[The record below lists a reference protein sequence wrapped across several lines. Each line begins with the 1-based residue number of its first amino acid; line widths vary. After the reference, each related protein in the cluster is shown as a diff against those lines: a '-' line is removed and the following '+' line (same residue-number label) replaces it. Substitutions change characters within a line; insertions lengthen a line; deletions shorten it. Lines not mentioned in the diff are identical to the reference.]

1 MLTTLSDRSY
11 LTAPHRKRLSK
22 SMLYLI
28 RSRKL
33 HRTNSLL
40 DYGCGH
46 GFEWQYLRSIGYDA
60 HGYDPHYFPSSEHNL
75 PNSEHKQFDV
85 VTLLHVLN
93 VIPKFSDRITVL
105 RDAYARCKS
114 VLVVASR
121 SPQPCVGTDYLDGKV
136 TRYGWFNKCYSDLEL
151 KLFCAKS
158 LGVDE
163 SRFRQIGQKA
173 FILHR

>member
-1 MLTTLSDRSY
+1 MLTISDRSY

-33 HRTNSLL
+33 HRANSLL
-40 DYGCGH
+40 DYGCGR
-46 GFEWQYLRSIGYDA
+46 GFEWQYLRSLGYDA
-60 HGYDPHYFPSSEHNL
+60 HGYDPHYFPEYH
-75 PNSEHKQFDV
+75 HKQFDV

-93 VIPKFSDRITVL
+93 VIPRFSDRIAVL

-121 SPQPCVGTDYLDGKV
+121 SPQPCVGTDYLDGKM
-136 TRYGWFNKCYSDLEL
+136 TRYGWFNKSYSDLEL
-151 KLFCAKS
+151 KLFCARS
-158 LGVDE
+158 LDVDE
-163 SRFRQIGQKA
+163 GRFRQIGQKA
-173 FILHR
+173 FVLIR

>member
-1 MLTTLSDRSY
+1 MLTISDRSY

-40 DYGCGH
+40 DYGCGR
-46 GFEWQYLRSIGYDA
+46 GFEWQYLRSLGYDA
-60 HGYDPHYFPSSEHNL
+60 HGYDPHYFPEYH
-75 PNSEHKQFDV
+75 HKQFDV

-93 VIPKFSDRITVL
+93 VIPKFSDRIAVL
-105 RDAYARCKS
+105 RDAYTRCKS

-121 SPQPCVGTDYLDGKV
+121 SPQPCVGTDYLDGKM

-151 KLFCAKS
+151 KLFCARS
-158 LGVDE
+158 LDVDE
-163 SRFRQIGQKA
+163 KRFRQIGQKA
-173 FILHR
+173 FVLIR

>member
-1 MLTTLSDRSY
+1 MLTISDRSY

-22 SMLYLI
+22 SILYLI

-33 HRTNSLL
+33 HRSNSLL
-40 DYGCGH
+40 DYGCGR
-46 GFEWQYLRSIGYDA
+46 GFEWQYLRSLGYDA
-60 HGYDPHYFPSSEHNL
+60 HGYDPHYFPEYH
-75 PNSEHKQFDV
+75 HKQFDV

-93 VIPKFSDRITVL
+93 VIPRFSDRIAVL

-121 SPQPCVGTDYLDGKV
+121 SPQPCVGTDYLDGKI

-151 KLFCAKS
+151 KLFCARS

-173 FILHR
+173 FILNR

>member
-1 MLTTLSDRSY
+1 MLTISDRSY

-40 DYGCGH
+40 DYGCGR
-46 GFEWQYLRSIGYDA
+46 GFEWQYLRSLGYDA
-60 HGYDPHYFPSSEHNL
+60 HGYDPHYFPEYH
-75 PNSEHKQFDV
+75 HKQFDV

-93 VIPKFSDRITVL
+93 VIPGFSDRIAVL

-121 SPQPCVGTDYLDGKV
+121 SPQPCVGTDYLDGKM

-151 KLFCAKS
+151 KLFCARS
-158 LGVDE
+158 LDVDE
-163 SRFRQIGQKA
+163 KRFRQIGQKA
-173 FILHR
+173 FVLIR

>member
-1 MLTTLSDRSY
+1 MSTLIDRSY

-33 HRTNSLL
+33 SKQTSLL

-46 GFEWQYLRSIGYDA
+46 GFEWQYLRSLGYDA
-60 HGYDPHYFPSSEHNL
+60 NGYDPHYFPAYHDR
-75 PNSEHKQFDV
+75 QFDV
-85 VTLLHVLN
+85 VTMLHVLN
-93 VIPKFSDRITVL
+93 VIPNFGDRISVL
-105 RDAYARCKS
+105 RDAYSRCKS

-121 SPQPCVGTDYLDGKV
+121 SPQPCAGSDYLDGKI
-136 TRYGWFNKCYSDLEL
+136 TRGGWFNKCYSDLEL
-151 KLFCAKS
+151 KLFCARS

-173 FILHR
+173 FVFHR

>member
-1 MLTTLSDRSY
+1 MLTISDRSY

-33 HRTNSLL
+33 HRANSLL
-40 DYGCGH
+40 DYGCGR
-46 GFEWQYLRSIGYDA
+46 GFEWQYLRSLGYDA
-60 HGYDPHYFPSSEHNL
+60 HGYDPHYFPEYH
-75 PNSEHKQFDV
+75 HKQFDV

-93 VIPKFSDRITVL
+93 VIPRFSDCIAVL
-105 RDAYARCKS
+105 RDAYTKCKS

-151 KLFCAKS
+151 KLFCAAC
-158 LGVDE
+158 LGVD
-163 SRFRQIGQKA
+163 SNRFRQIGQKA

>member
-1 MLTTLSDRSY
+1 MSTLIDRSY
-11 LTAPHRKRLSK
+11 LTAPHRSKLSV

-33 HRTNSLL
+33 NRQKSIL

-46 GFEWQYLRSIGYDA
+46 GFEWQYLRSLGYDA
-60 HGYDPHYFPSSEHNL
+60 HGYDPHFFPEYHQQ
-75 PNSEHKQFDV
+75 QFDV

-93 VIPKFSDRITVL
+93 VIPTFSDRIKVIQ
-105 RDAYARCKS
+105 DAYAKCKS

-121 SPQPCVGTDYLDGKV
+121 SPQPCSGSDYLDGKI

-151 KLFCAKS
+151 KLFCAAS
-158 LGVDE
+158 LGVNSD
-163 SRFRQIGQKA
+163 RFKQIGQKA

>member
-1 MLTTLSDRSY
+1 
-11 LTAPHRKRLSK
+11 
-22 SMLYLI
+22 
-28 RSRKL
+28 
-33 HRTNSLL
+33 
-40 DYGCGH
+40 
-46 GFEWQYLRSIGYDA
+46 
-60 HGYDPHYFPSSEHNL
+60 
-75 PNSEHKQFDV
+75 
-85 VTLLHVLN
+85 VTMLHVLN
-93 VIPKFSDRITVL
+93 VIPRFSDRITVL

-151 KLFCAKS
+151 KLFCARS

-163 SRFRQIGQKA
+163 HRFRQIGQKA

>member
-1 MLTTLSDRSY
+1 MLIDRSY

-28 RSRKL
+28 RSHKL
-33 HRTNSLL
+33 NKTNSLL

-46 GFEWQYLRSIGYDA
+46 GFEWQYLRSLGYDA
-60 HGYDPHYFPSSEHNL
+60 HGYDPHYFPEYHRR
-75 PNSEHKQFDV
+75 QFEI

-93 VIPKFSDRITVL
+93 VIPRFSDRIRVL
-105 RDAYARCKS
+105 QDAYARCRS

-121 SPQPCVGTDYLDGKV
+121 SPQPCVGADYLDGKI
-136 TRYGWFNKCYSDLEL
+136 TRGGWFNKCFSDLEL
-151 KLFCAKS
+151 KIFLARS
-158 LGVDE
+158 LGTDE

-173 FILHR
+173 FVFHR